1 MPSHPRVLAGAVA
14 FSVLLGLPAEV
25 RAHPCEE
32 DLAKVRESLG
42 YENRNL
48 ALLELSTRDP
58 QVQLLRNNYNYRVM
72 LFLQAQ
78 AQCAQAV
85 RDEQQGSQP
94 ATTGTGCGK
103 DVDCKGNRICVSGSC
118 VDP

>member
-14 FSVLLGLPAEV
+14 LSVLLGLPAEV
-25 RAHPCEE
+25 RAHACEE
-32 DLAKVRESLG
+32 EIAKTHEWLAI
-42 YENRNL
+42 ENRNL
-48 ALLELSTRDP
+48 AMLELSTRDP
-58 QVQLLRNNYNYRVM
+58 RVQLLRSNYNYRLM

-78 AQCAQAV
+78 AECAQAV
-85 RDEQQGSQP
+85 REEHKGGEP
-94 ATTGTGCGK
+94 ATGCGK